1 MNSLTKE
8 TKILIV
14 GLGVIGGSYARALSR
29 NGYRVRCITKEQKD
43 IDKAKNCLTQSG
55 YNEIITYSFV
65 PEKDFETYG
74 LDGEEYKRYKWA
86 DFDASKVSAYTGN
99 EQMKIKLNLAIGSV
113 GGTPDAS
120 TNEMKMYVDWVR
132 VYAPLNS

>member
-43 IDKAKNCLTQSG
+43 ID
-55 YNEIITYSFV
+55 
-65 PEKDFETYG
+65 
-74 LDGEEYKRYKWA
+74 
-86 DFDASKVSAYTGN
+86 
-99 EQMKIKLNLAIGSV
+99 
-113 GGTPDAS
+113 
-120 TNEMKMYVDWVR
+120 
-132 VYAPLNS
+132 